1 MNTFSPPGVW
11 GRARKRQQQ
20 GPSDPNRAVRVIT
33 PHTHD
38 TVVEFS
44 PHRCPGRLAVIVV
57 LNKRESVSEF
67 PGCKMAIIIPTPLG
81 LLGG

>member
-1 MNTFSPPGVW
+1 MNTFSPPGVG
-11 GRARKRQQQ
+11 GRARKRQQ
-20 GPSDPNRAVRVIT
+20 GPSDPIRAVRVIT
-33 PHTHD
+33 PHTCD

-67 PGCKMAIIIPTPLG
+67 PGCKMAVRIPTPLG